1 MVKIKFIFLSLA
13 SLFLCTATFANVQF
27 MDGAWSDILAK
38 AEKEDKLIFL
48 DAYTDWCVPCKKM
61 DKEVFTEEAVS
72 DMFNEQFVNVKINME
87 KGEGVELAKR
97 YNILAYP
104 SLMFIAADGSM
115 VHRVA
120 GYQNVKQIIDQ
131 ANTALDPNK
140 RLSGMQAKFDQGE
153 RDPAFLQTL
162 TKLKF
167 KAVDGGHHEV
177 AEAFME
183 VMGEDM
189 QKSKNMNFIFKHVT
203 DTDSKL
209 FDFVLDNRDRFAE
222 MYGKSK
228 VTKKIQDLIFSKV
241 EDTKDESSLEQV
253 EKLYARVYPEQ
264 AEQLAGNFRMNF
276 YRQIGD
282 YDKYAESVVDYANKF
297 NLAGDQ
303 LNDIAYT
310 FYEKI
315 EDSALLKQATKWVKK
330 SIKQNSNYFNNDTL
344 AALYYKLG
352 KTKKAK
358 KIALK
363 AIAMAQLNGHDH
375 SSTNKLLEMI
385 NFDKVKMEE

>member
-1 MVKIKFIFLSLA
+1 MLKVKFIFLSLA
-13 SLFLCTATFANVQF
+13 SLFFCTSAFANVEF
-27 MDGAWSDILAK
+27 TEGAWADILAK
-38 AEKEDKLIFL
+38 AQEEEKLIFL

-61 DKEVFTEEAVS
+61 DKEVFTQEAVS
-72 DMFNEQFVNVKINME
+72 DVFNEQFINVKINME

-115 VHRVA
+115 VHRIA
-120 GYQNVKQIIDQ
+120 GYQDAKQIVDQ
-131 ANTALDPNK
+131 AKVALDPNK
-140 RLSGMQAKFDQGE
+140 RLSGLQARFDEGE
-153 RDPAFLQTL
+153 RDPEFLQTL

-167 KAVDGGHHEV
+167 KAVDGNHHEV

-189 QKSKNMNFIFKHVT
+189 KKSKNMNFLFKHVT

-209 FDFVLDNRDRFAE
+209 FDFLLDNRDRFAE
-222 MYGKSK
+222 MYGAQK

-253 EKLYARVYPEQ
+253 DKLYARVYPGQ
-264 AEQLAGNFRMNF
+264 AEQLSGNFRMNF

-282 YDKYAESVVDYANKF
+282 YDKYAQAVVNYADKF
-297 NLAGDQ
+297 NVGGDQ

-310 FYEKI
+310 FYEKV
-315 EDSALLKQATKWVKK
+315 EDPALLKQATKWVKK

-352 KTKKAK
+352 KSKKAK

-363 AIAMAQLNGHDH
+363 AIAMAQLNNHDH
-375 SSTNKLLEMI
+375 SSTDKLLEMI
-385 NFDKVKMEE
+385 HFDGQR